1 MFILYDIIFS
11 VLAVMYLP
19 YLVCSG
25 KWHGEFW
32 TRMGLRPLPVSPA
45 QEKKIIWVHAVSV
58 GEILAVVPLVHGL
71 RERFPG
77 HGLVVSTV
85 TRTGY
90 ALAREKLQT
99 TCTVIY
105 APVDFSWAV
114 RRYIRTLKPVLYIS
128 AETEIWPNL
137 YMFLHR
143 NRVPIIQVNGRISD
157 RAFAGYRKVGF
168 LTRRVLTCVSGFY
181 MQTEEDAGR
190 IVRLGAIPQ
199 RVHVIGNLKFD
210 QAPRQASLD
219 KRQLGFDDAVQLL
232 VAGST
237 YPGEEEIILAAFKQ
251 LSGEFP
257 ALRLIIAPR
266 RAERAEEIFRLVQ
279 TKGFQPR
286 RFSSLPQGREEGR
299 NILIVDRFGYL
310 RDIYGLADCVF
321 VGKSLRGRGGQ
332 NMIEP
337 LSFGKPTF
345 VGPHTENFRDVVRIF
360 EKTGALI
367 RVEDGPGLI
376 AQIRRV
382 LADPSRL
389 PVIAAAAIEEIRRHQ
404 GATRRTLEAIG
415 DILRP

>member
-1 MFILYDIIFS
+1 MFIVYDIIFS
-11 VLAVMYLP
+11 VLVLLYLP
-19 YLVCSG
+19 YLVCNG

-32 TRMGLRPLPVSPA
+32 TRLGLRPLPVPA
-45 QEKKIIWVHAVSV
+45 AEEKKTIWVHAVSV
-58 GEILAVVPLVHGL
+58 GEILAVVPLVQGL

-90 ALAREKLQT
+90 ALAREKLQMT
-99 TCTVIY
+99 GTVIY

-114 RRYIRTLKPVLYIS
+114 RRYVKTLKPVLYIS

-137 YMFLHR
+137 YTFLHR
-143 NRVPIIQVNGRISD
+143 SRVLVIQVNGRISD
-157 RAFAGYRKVGF
+157 RAFAGYKKVGF
-168 LTRRVLTCVSGFY
+168 LTRRVLACVSGFY

-190 IVRLGAIPQ
+190 IVLLGASPQ
-199 RVHVIGNLKFD
+199 RVRVVGNLKFD
-210 QAPRQASLD
+210 QAQRETSLN
-219 KRQLGFDDAVQLL
+219 KKQLGFDDTVQLL

-237 YPGEEEIILAAFKQ
+237 YPGEEEIVLAAFQQ

-257 ALRLIIAPR
+257 ALRLVLAPR
-266 RAERAEEIFRLVQ
+266 HVERAEEIVRLVQ
-279 TKGFQPR
+279 NKGFQPR
-286 RFSSLPQGREEGR
+286 RFSSLPQDKEAGRT
-299 NILIVDRFGYL
+299 ILIVDRFGYL
-310 RDIYGLADCVF
+310 RDIYSLADCVF
-321 VGKSLRGRGGQ
+321 IGKSLRGRGGQ

-376 AQIRRV
+376 AQVRRV
-382 LADPSRL
+382 LADPPRL
-389 PVIAAAAIEEIRRHQ
+389 PVIAAAAIEESRKHQ
-404 GATRRTLEAIG
+404 GATQRTLEIIG
-415 DILRP
+415 DILKP